1 MPAVSLDSSALVK
14 CYVDESGTESVRERV
29 ARSERVCVSRLAQV
43 EVTSALVRRARRVG
57 VDAAIV
63 AAALGAFES
72 DLRQRY
78 TVIELSAAVV
88 ARAVDLT
95 RTHALRAADAL
106 QLACALLAPTTDDVA
121 DRLLLL
127 SCDQELNAAAQAEG
141 IEVCDPT
148 APA

>member
-1 MPAVSLDSSALVK
+1 MPTVFLDSSALVK
-14 CYVDESGTESVRERV
+14 CYVDEPGTESVRERV
-29 ARSERVCVSRLAQV
+29 ARGERVCVSRLAQV
-43 EVTSALVRRARRVG
+43 EVTSVLVRRARRVG

-78 TVIELSAAVV
+78 TLIELSAAVV

-106 QLACALLAPTTDDVA
+106 QLASALLAPTTDDGA

-127 SCDQELNAAAQAEG
+127 SCDQELNAAAQNEG